1 MLDIHEILNN
11 IKVETNYERA
21 IFKALG
27 IIRERALFY
36 EAEHDFARA
45 LAYMS
50 AADILAYAM
59 EENWECMNQ
68 FDYYDKEVIEDVD

>member
-11 IKVETNYERA
+11 IKVETDYERA

-36 EAEHDFARA
+36 EAEQDFARA

-50 AADILAYAM
+50 AADILDYAM
-59 EENWECMNQ
+59 EEHWECMNQ
-68 FDYYDKEVIEDVD
+68 FDGYDER